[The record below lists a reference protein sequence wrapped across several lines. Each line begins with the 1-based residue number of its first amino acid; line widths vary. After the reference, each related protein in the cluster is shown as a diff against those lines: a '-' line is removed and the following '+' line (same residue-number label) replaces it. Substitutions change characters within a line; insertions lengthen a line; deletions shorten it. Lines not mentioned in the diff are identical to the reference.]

1 MKKNTQPPLSRAVVT
16 KVCKGGAVG
25 DEGRDRHS
33 DCAEAAGRILR
44 AGFLQFVPGCSG
56 VCQARK
62 TPPPRPS
69 PAFCRRRR
77 PCAPRGCGGHP
88 HIPHI
93 LHELAAW
100 PPSGEGESLLARLSD
115 FTDSETVWKKQP
127 CVFWD
132 LRRSGL
138 CQAPCR
144 GLARK
149 DRPCGT
155 FAFLSGAGG
164 RPAVCGREDSRQSDP
179 RARRRARLPVPAGG
193 QRTERRPPRRVSPPA
208 LPRGCLRLTVTHVTP
223 SRSSALLSWLRR
235 L

>member
-16 KVCKGGAVG
+16 KVCKGGA
-25 DEGRDRHS
+25 GRDRHS
-33 DCAEAAGRILR
+33 DCAEATGRIPR

-88 HIPHI
+88 HVPHV

-115 FTDSETVWKKQP
+115 FTDSATVWKKQP

-132 LRRSGL
+132 LRRRSGL

-149 DRPCGT
+149 DRPCGS

-164 RPAVCGREDSRQSDP
+164 RPAVCGREDSRQSGP
-179 RARRRARLPVPAGG
+179 RARHRARLPVPAGG

-208 LPRGCLRLTVTHVTP
+208 PPRGRLRLTVTHVTP
-223 SRSSALLSWLRR
+223 SRSSVLLSWLRR

>member
-69 PAFCRRRR
+69 PAFCRRWW

-88 HIPHI
+88 HIPHV

-100 PPSGEGESLLARLSD
+100 PPSGEGESLLAKLSD

-132 LRRSGL
+132 LRRRSGL

-179 RARRRARLPVPAGG
+179 RARCRARLPVPAGG
-193 QRTERRPPRRVSPPA
+193 QRTERRPPRRVSPRR
-208 LPRGCLRLTVTHVTP
+208 PRGAV
-223 SRSSALLSWLRR
+223 
-235 L
+235 